1 MVRVLLFLSRI
12 SSPSTMNTF
21 SRLILAATVLGSTAS
36 AATVVSWN
44 LTGAAGNEAS
54 IAGTSASPFVT
65 ALEMTRSAGIVAT
78 TAANSISSSG
88 WNTAPP
94 VSGNP
99 ADDTEYFSFGFD
111 VYAGTSL
118 SLTSLLIGTRSSAT
132 GPGTIGLYYSGNS
145 FSTPIATINQL
156 AEVIVSRSI
165 DLSSLPALTGPVEFR
180 LIEIGNLNASG
191 LGVATGSG
199 GAFRITEYISSAT
212 STDVQFT
219 GTVSQISTVPEPG
232 SVFAI
237 GLLLAAGGAIRR
249 RC

>member
-65 ALEMTRSAGIVAT
+65 ALDITRGAGITASSAAGSLSSAGWESPV
-78 TAANSISSSG
+78 TA
-88 WNTAPP
+88 
-94 VSGNP
+94 NP
-99 ADDTEYFSFGFD
+99 ADSTEYFSFGFN
-111 VYAGTSL
+111 VQAGASL
-118 SLTSLLIGTRSSAT
+118 SLTSLLIGTRSSNT
-132 GPGTIGLYYSGNS
+132 GPGTIGLYYSGDL
-145 FSTPIATINQL
+145 FSSPLFTIPQSNGAYVSSTIN
-156 AEVIVSRSI
+156 
-165 DLSSLPALTGPVEFR
+165 LSSLTGLTGPVEFR
-180 LIEIGNLNASG
+180 LIEIGNIQSDG
-191 LGVATGSG
+191 TGNTESG
-199 GAFRITEYISSAT
+199 GTFRITEYDPFLN

-249 RC
+249 RG